1 MKYISYFLIAISS
14 ALLVILLSLS
24 SCSPN
29 HPSATPTTTNQQVE
43 QSKVSVQNANANA
56 NATVKILNFKY
67 VPETLKIGSGET
79 VQFVNQDEEPHTV
92 TARDGA
98 FDSKALDTQQAWTH
112 TFNQA
117 GTFPYLCSIHP
128 YMKGTITV
136 TPKRNEK

>member
-1 MKYISYFLIAISS
+1 MKYISYFLIAIGS
-14 ALLVILLSLS
+14 ALLVVLLSLS

-29 HPSATPTTTNQQVE
+29 HQSATPTNQQTE
-43 QSKVSVQNANANA
+43 QSKVSVQNSNH
-56 NATVKILNFKY
+56 TVKILNFKY
-67 VPETLKIGSGET
+67 MPETLKIGSGET

-92 TARDGA
+92 TAKDGA
-98 FDSKALDTQQAWTH
+98 FDSKALDTQQTWTH

>member
-1 MKYISYFLIAISS
+1 MKYISYFLIAIAS
-14 ALLVILLSLS
+14 ALLVVLLSLS

-29 HPSATPTTTNQQVE
+29 HQSATPTNQQTE
-43 QSKVSVQNANANA
+43 PSKVSVQNS

-67 VPETLKIGSGET
+67 VPETLKIGTGET

-92 TARDGA
+92 TAKDGS

-136 TPKRNEK
+136 TTKRNEK